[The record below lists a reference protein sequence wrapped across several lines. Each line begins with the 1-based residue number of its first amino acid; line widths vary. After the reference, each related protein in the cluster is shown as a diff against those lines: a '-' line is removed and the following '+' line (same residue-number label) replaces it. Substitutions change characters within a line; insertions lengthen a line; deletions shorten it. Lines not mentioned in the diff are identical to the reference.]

1 MVIGTYRE
9 QHICCAEPEHISCA
23 KPENAGEAFSPSAMM
38 RGTFKEAA

>member
-9 QHICCAEPEHISCA
+9 QHICCV
-23 KPENAGEAFSPSAMM
+23 KPENAGEAFSPSVMM